1 MSYVNKAG
9 SIELTL
15 DELMK
20 AMQAAGRSGN
30 LPDPVLYQYYNNL
43 AKRRI
48 LINEQICQDV
58 VEYAILPLLEM
69 DNDGTGEP
77 IEIIL
82 CTPGGSV
89 FANSGDT
96 ISSL

>member
-1 MSYVNKAG
+1 MSYVKAG

-48 LINEQICQDV
+48 LINEQIC
-58 VEYAILPLLEM
+58 
-69 DNDGTGEP
+69 
-77 IEIIL
+77 
-82 CTPGGSV
+82 
-89 FANSGDT
+89 
-96 ISSL
+96 